1 MLSRTEND
9 MRKEKIAII
18 GGGIGAMTVALYLL
32 RSQIDPIIITD
43 ELGGKLNEVDL
54 IQNYVGRYDTTG
66 QEILDNTINQLQ
78 QAGFDEDKHLI
89 EFAKV
94 ENMIKHEHNKWE
106 LTLKSDVRP
115 DEKIIA
121 ENVVLATGQRNLHLT
136 NIEKKIQHQCTLCDG
151 FMYKDKDV
159 VVIGGGDSAFTES
172 MELAKLCN
180 KVYLCIR
187 GGRVRAEDILQQQ
200 VADTPNIEVVHY
212 GQQLLEVTDCDE
224 RKRFIFDDKQIT
236 ADGLFVY
243 IGQKPNNQFLP
254 NYINLKAPSGHVVI
268 NSSCKVYVNGRP
280 SDNLYAIGDL
290 TSVEANQFGI
300 AVGHGTIVGTQLIK
314 KLS

>member
-1 MLSRTEND
+1 
-9 MRKEKIAII
+9 MRNEKVAII

-32 RSQIDPIIITD
+32 RSQIEPVIITD
-43 ELGGKLNEVDL
+43 EFGGKLNEVDL
-54 IQNYVGRYDTTG
+54 IQNYVGRHDTTG
-66 QEILDNTINQLQ
+66 SEIFENIIQQLQ

-94 ENMIKHEHNKWE
+94 DNLIRHNHDQWE
-106 LTLKSDVRP
+106 LTLKSDIRD

-121 ENVVLATGQRNLHLT
+121 DNVVLATGQRNLHLT
-136 NIEKKIQHQCTLCDG
+136 NIHKNIQHQCTLCDG

-187 GGRVRAEDILQQQ
+187 GGRVKAEDILQQQ
-200 VADTPNIEVVHY
+200 VADTHNIEVVHY
-212 GQQLLEVTDCDE
+212 GQQLLEVKDVGD
-224 RKRFIFDDKQIT
+224 RKSFLFDNKQIT

-254 NYINLKAPSGHVVI
+254 NYIALKAPSGHVVI
-268 NSSCKVYVNGRP
+268 NANCNVYTDGRP
-280 SDNLYAIGDL
+280 CKNMYAIGDL

-300 AVGHGTIVGTQLIK
+300 AIGHGTIVATQLIK

>member
-1 MLSRTEND
+1 
-9 MRKEKIAII
+9 MREEKIVII
-18 GGGIGAMTVALYLL
+18 GGGIGAITVAIYLL
-32 RSQIDPIIITD
+32 RSQIEPVIVTD
-43 ELGGKLNEVDL
+43 SFGGKLNDVDL
-54 IQNYVGRYDTTG
+54 IQNYIGRYNTTG
-66 QEILDNTINQLQ
+66 SDIFENMIEQLK
-78 QAGFDEDKHLI
+78 QAGFDEEKHLI

-94 ENMIKHEHNKWE
+94 NNMIRYQHDKWE
-106 LTLKSDVRP
+106 LTLESEIRD

-121 ENVVLATGQRNLHLT
+121 DNVVLATGQRNLHLT
-136 NIEKKIQHQCTLCDG
+136 NIEKSIQHQCTLCDG
-151 FMYKDKDV
+151 FMYKGRDV

-187 GGRVRAEDILQQQ
+187 GGRVKAEDILQQQ
-200 VADTPNIEVVHY
+200 VADTDNIEVVHY
-212 GQQLLEVTDCDE
+212 GQQLLRVEDIDDG
-224 RKRFIFDDKQIT
+224 RKSFLFDNKQIT

-268 NSSCKVYVNGRP
+268 NANCQVYTNGSP
-280 SDNLYAIGDL
+280 SKNLYAIGDL

-300 AVGHGTIVGTQLIK
+300 AIGHGTIVATQLIK

>member
-1 MLSRTEND
+1 
-9 MRKEKIAII
+9 MREEKIVII

-32 RSQIDPIIITD
+32 RSQIEPVIITD
-43 ELGGKLNEVDL
+43 SFGGKLNEVDL
-54 IQNYVGRYDTTG
+54 IQNYVGRYNTSG
-66 QEILDNTINQLQ
+66 SEVFDNTIKQLL

-94 ENMIKHEHNKWE
+94 DNMIKYQHDKWE
-106 LTLKSDVRP
+106 LTLKSEIRD

-121 ENVVLATGQRNLHLT
+121 DNVVLATGQRNLHLT
-136 NIEKKIQHQCTLCDG
+136 NIEKRIQHQCTLCDG

-187 GGRVRAEDILQQQ
+187 GGRVKAEDILQQQ
-200 VADTPNIEVVHY
+200 VADTDNIEVVHY
-212 GQQLLEVTDCDE
+212 GQQLLKVEDIND
-224 RKRFIFDDKQIT
+224 RKSFLFDDKQIT

-268 NSSCKVYVNGRP
+268 NANCQVYTNGRP
-280 SDNLYAIGDL
+280 SKNLYAIGDL

-300 AVGHGTIVGTQLIK
+300 AIGHGTTVATQLIK